1 MYFSINAHFLN
12 ILISNNINLSFIRKA
27 LQRNPLVFFFFKDFI
42 YLLLERGEKKEK
54 ERERHINVW
63 WLPLARPL
71 TGTWPATQTCA
82 LTRNQT
88 GDPLVHR
95 PALNPLSHTSKGS
108 PCFCTS
114 ARNLAHSR
122 ASVNRK
128 WCWLKPHS
136 NFQDGKVCSY
146 FKVDDNNSERLYSLQ
161 GTKYVCIHSKT
172 EDQKK

>member
-1 MYFSINAHFLN
+1 MTLEKMENLGCYFGNKWKTGNFQALEFTKMYFSINAHFLN

-54 ERERHINVW
+54 ERERNINVW

-95 PALNPLSHTSKGS
+95 PALNPLSHTSQGS
-108 PCFCTS
+108 TCF
-114 ARNLAHSR
+114 L
-122 ASVNRK
+122 
-128 WCWLKPHS
+128 
-136 NFQDGKVCSY
+136 DGKC
-146 FKVDDNNSERLYSLQ
+146 
-161 GTKYVCIHSKT
+161 
-172 EDQKK
+172 